1 MAYSRSHYR
10 IAVSDIAML
19 AVTLQTTASSPS
31 YNVPECDTP
40 LEEHSEDITCKN
52 CRQSY
57 RKFAS
62 DENRP
67 TIYCPFCPP
76 CPARPRAAE
85 NSEEVLSPEDADLY
99 AFCPY
104 ENFGCGWSGSLAD
117 VTYHIVYEC
126 LCTPKTL
133 TFRLIEETITMPVIV
148 MMSDFETKRN
158 NNESWYSP
166 VFCTHEKGYHFRL
179 RVDANG
185 WCGTGDAVAVVVSIV
200 KGDYDDQLQ
209 WPFEGIIT
217 VQALNHIS
225 NSAHSVS
232 QKFKFSGG
240 GYECQRV
247 TDETQLEYGCW
258 CDQFIRYDSLYYNQM
273 NNSQYLKVDCLFFL
287 VTYTSI
293 LKVVTC

>member
-1 MAYSRSHYR
+1 MGSRL
-10 IAVSDIAML
+10 AML
-19 AVTLQTTASSPS
+19 SLQTATASSPQ
-31 YNVPECDTP
+31 NDALPGERDTP
-40 LEEHSEDITCKN
+40 LEGHCKDSTCKN

-57 RKFAS
+57 QKVS
-62 DENRP
+62 SGEKP
-67 TIYCPFCPP
+67 TIYCPFCP
-76 CPARPRAAE
+76 CPAGRAE
-85 NSEEVLSPEDADLY
+85 KSLEVVSPQE
-99 AFCPY
+99 CPY

-117 VTYHIVYEC
+117 VANHIVYEC
-126 LCTPKTL
+126 LHTPITL
-133 TFRLIEETITMPVIV
+133 TFKLIEETITMPVIV

-232 QKFKFSGG
+232 QNFKFSGG

-247 TDETQLEYGCW
+247 TNETEPEYGCW
-258 CDQFIRYDSLYYNQM
+258 CDRFINYDSLYYDETD
-273 NNSQYLKVDCLFFL
+273 NSQYLKVDCLFFL
-287 VTYTSI
+287 VTYTS
-293 LKVVTC
+293 LLSVTC

>member
-1 MAYSRSHYR
+1 M
-10 IAVSDIAML
+10 
-19 AVTLQTTASSPS
+19 LQTATASSPK
-31 YNVPECDTP
+31 NRRAPECDTP
-40 LEEHSEDITCKN
+40 LEEHSEQLDTTCKN
-52 CRQSY
+52 CRRSY
-57 RKFAS
+57 QKMAS
-62 DENRP
+62 EEKP
-67 TIYCPFCPP
+67 TICCPFCP
-76 CPARPRAAE
+76 CPPWE
-85 NSEEVLSPEDADLY
+85 EESLNSEEFMSEEDLY
-99 AFCPY
+99 VCPFKNY
-104 ENFGCGWSGSLAD
+104 GCGWSDGTSLAA
-117 VTYHIVYEC
+117 VAHHTAHEC
-126 LCTPKTL
+126 LYTPITL

-158 NNESWYSP
+158 SNESWYSP

-217 VQALNHIS
+217 VQTINHIS

-232 QKFKFSGG
+232 QKFKFNGG

-247 TDETQLEYGCW
+247 TDETQPEYGCW
-258 CDQFIRYDSLYYNQM
+258 CDRFIRYDSLYYNQT

-287 VTYTSI
+287 VTYTSLLI
-293 LKVVTC
+293 ATC